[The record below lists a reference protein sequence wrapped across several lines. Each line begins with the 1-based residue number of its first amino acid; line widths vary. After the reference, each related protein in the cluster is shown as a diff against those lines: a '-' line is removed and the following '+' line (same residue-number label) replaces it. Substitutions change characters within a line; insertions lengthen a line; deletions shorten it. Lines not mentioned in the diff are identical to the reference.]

1 MTTKSSLRL
10 GDTFWTRLWRLAVSV
25 PALPMVRAVAVSIP
39 RTEGDQ
45 NFDFWYKE
53 RLASHLLACFS
64 RPTALFGSA
73 LLFWLPLCFHCIGLF
88 CSCFALFCNLLI
100 QDRYL
105 HELVTTRH
113 SESTFTFLNPP
124 DRRIFP
130 LTTSTRCAESKK
142 EKKKEREGLCFRL
155 PVSLVWFGGPVPAHH
170 CRRPQLVF
178 ISNASS
184 ATITGD
190 ESSPHRAVYRA
201 HSPRE

>member
-10 GDTFWTRLWRLAVSV
+10 GETFWTRLWRLAVSV

-142 EKKKEREGLCFRL
+142 IEEKKRKRRPLLSPSRL
-155 PVSLVWFGGPVPAHH
+155 SSLVWWSG
-170 CRRPQLVF
+170 
-178 ISNASS
+178 ASS
-184 ATITGD
+184 PLPPPPTRLHQQRKLRHHHG
-190 ESSPHRAVYRA
+190 
-201 HSPRE
+201 